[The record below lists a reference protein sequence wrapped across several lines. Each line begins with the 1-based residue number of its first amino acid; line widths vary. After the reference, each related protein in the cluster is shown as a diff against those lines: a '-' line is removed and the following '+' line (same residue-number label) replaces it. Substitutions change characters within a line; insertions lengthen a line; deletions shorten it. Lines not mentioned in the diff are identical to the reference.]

1 VKLVK
6 EHIYE
11 AIKHLTPR
19 SEEEV
24 KKNKKQEKE
33 IINYVLKMGGDIW
46 DKMRDFNEEILW
58 ELQNEDVNITDDNIE
73 IIESKIKECFDD
85 TLEYVLFNY

>member
-1 VKLVK
+1 
-6 EHIYE
+6 
-11 AIKHLTPR
+11 
-19 SEEEV
+19 
-24 KKNKKQEKE
+24 
-33 IINYVLKMGGDIW
+33 MGGDIW